1 MKKIRIILLTGLLA
15 FSLMACANVAAET
28 TTMLTTT
35 SSPVTTTPE
44 TTTVVDGNIYVY
56 SDYQDLLD
64 QIYANVKDEIYSDVY
79 NQISQMVTDSMYDE
93 IYSTVQQNLIDYFSE
108 TDISVYV
115 AALQSK
121 IYAITEIVNTSVVG
135 VSTYQGTTGVSLGT
149 GVIYYYDSANQEYY
163 LVTNN
168 HVVDGGDNYRIVFSD
183 ESYVTGTLLG
193 VDANIDIAVLKFSA
207 SGLSRSFTVSNFGD
221 SDALTPGTMVIAAGN
236 PQGYMFYGSMTLG
249 IVSGIHRDV
258 DGDGVVQYIQH
269 DASINSGNSGGP
281 LYNLEGEIVGI
292 NVSKFASTDIEGM
305 GFSIPSSQVLDVIA
319 AVAPNTLS

>member
-183 ESYVTGTLLG
+183 ESYVTGT
-193 VDANIDIAVLKFSA
+193 
-207 SGLSRSFTVSNFGD
+207 
-221 SDALTPGTMVIAAGN
+221 
-236 PQGYMFYGSMTLG
+236 
-249 IVSGIHRDV
+249 
-258 DGDGVVQYIQH
+258 
-269 DASINSGNSGGP
+269 
-281 LYNLEGEIVGI
+281 
-292 NVSKFASTDIEGM
+292 
-305 GFSIPSSQVLDVIA
+305 
-319 AVAPNTLS
+319 